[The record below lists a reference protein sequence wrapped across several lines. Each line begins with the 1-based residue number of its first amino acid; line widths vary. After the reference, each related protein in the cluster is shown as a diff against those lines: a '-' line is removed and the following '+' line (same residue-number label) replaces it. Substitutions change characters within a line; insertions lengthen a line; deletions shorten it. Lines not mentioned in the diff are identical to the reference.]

1 MTSHDDSHMPFAG
14 CLVRRLQHA
23 VVLITILALVSAPL
37 VRADRTP
44 LKPGW
49 NMFSS
54 QQDVE
59 VGKQAAREAEQ
70 QLQMLNDARV
80 DQYLNRLGLS
90 LAAHAP
96 GERFPYQ
103 YKCVNDK
110 AINAFALPGGFIYI
124 NRGAIEAADN
134 EAQLAGVMAH
144 ETSHVAL
151 RHGTNQATKAS
162 AAQAPL
168 GILGGMLGGN
178 SATAMLAQ
186 LGAGFA
192 AKSILLKYSRCL
204 LYTSPSPRD
213 S

>member
-103 YKCVNDK
+103 
-110 AINAFALPGGFIYI
+110 
-124 NRGAIEAADN
+124 
-134 EAQLAGVMAH
+134 
-144 ETSHVAL
+144 
-151 RHGTNQATKAS
+151 
-162 AAQAPL
+162 
-168 GILGGMLGGN
+168 
-178 SATAMLAQ
+178 
-186 LGAGFA
+186 
-192 AKSILLKYSRCL
+192 
-204 LYTSPSPRD
+204 
-213 S
+213 